1 VRLTRRQALAGA
13 AASAL
18 SAAGI
23 YELVDRLSGEAP
35 KRAAGTPHPP
45 EQHLLDSI
53 AVIEDNGVEVV
64 VPPLHHRL
72 VTAKVRAGD
81 LRSARRQLNDA
92 LAELDRRYEPTPA
105 GLGVTVGWGLP
116 YFARHVPAASLKQG
130 ISSRRVESAFTHLGT
145 RERPG

>member
-1 VRLTRRQALAGA
+1 MRLTRRQALTGA

-53 AVIEDNGVEVV
+53 AIV
-64 VPPLHHRL
+64 
-72 VTAKVRAGD
+72 
-81 LRSARRQLNDA
+81 
-92 LAELDRRYEPTPA
+92 
-105 GLGVTVGWGLP
+105 
-116 YFARHVPAASLKQG
+116 
-130 ISSRRVESAFTHLGT
+130 
-145 RERPG
+145 